1 MRTITIICVW
11 NKWKRWNWGYR
22 TFDWIFI
29 NLSLSFV
36 ITRITQ
42 SHVIYIVEKQKKT
55 SFSGNILFWIR
66 DVMFFFPLNNNDLCW
81 PLTYHNL
88 SLRSVMKKKKLYM
101 HKLMELDWHIIFEIG
116 RKISVGL
123 TARGVGG
130 NGNLD
135 FIHEEYNNYLHTN
148 KWKGRKLGI

>member
-1 MRTITIICVW
+1 
-11 NKWKRWNWGYR
+11 
-22 TFDWIFI
+22 
-29 NLSLSFV
+29 
-36 ITRITQ
+36 
-42 SHVIYIVEKQKKT
+42 
-55 SFSGNILFWIR
+55 
-66 DVMFFFPLNNNDLCW
+66 
-81 PLTYHNL
+81 
-88 SLRSVMKKKKLYM
+88 MKKKKLYM

-123 TARGVGG
+123 MARGVGG

>member
-1 MRTITIICVW
+1 MLA
-11 NKWKRWNWGYR
+11 
-22 TFDWIFI
+22 I
-29 NLSLSFV
+29 NLP
-36 ITRITQ
+36 Q
-42 SHVIYIVEKQKKT
+42 SKFKIGYE
-55 SFSGNILFWIR
+55 
-66 DVMFFFPLNNNDLCW
+66 
-81 PLTYHNL
+81 
-88 SLRSVMKKKKLYM
+88 KKKLYM

-123 TARGVGG
+123 MARGVGG

>member
-1 MRTITIICVW
+1 
-11 NKWKRWNWGYR
+11 
-22 TFDWIFI
+22 
-29 NLSLSFV
+29 
-36 ITRITQ
+36 
-42 SHVIYIVEKQKKT
+42 
-55 SFSGNILFWIR
+55 
-66 DVMFFFPLNNNDLCW
+66 MFFFPLNNNDLCW

-88 SLRSVMKKKKLYM
+88 SLRSVMKKKK
-101 HKLMELDWHIIFEIG
+101 IIYAQVDGARLTYNFEIG

-148 KWKGRKLGI
+148 K